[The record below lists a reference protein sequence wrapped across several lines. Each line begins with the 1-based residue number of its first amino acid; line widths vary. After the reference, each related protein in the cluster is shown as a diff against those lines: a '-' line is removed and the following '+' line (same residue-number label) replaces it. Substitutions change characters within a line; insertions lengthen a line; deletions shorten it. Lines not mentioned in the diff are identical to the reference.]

1 MQLSWMKAGLALAA
15 VTATLVLISAAEIK
29 AAELKLWVDP
39 TADFSPTISD
49 WPAEV
54 VPVYPGAKPF
64 ECSPENQPK
73 CGPNPGIYPGQSGLE
88 VSVSYSLI
96 VKGVSGREIE
106 QWYDGQLLANHW
118 SLSQRA
124 KTNSGAI
131 YEKCWDPK
139 GLIVISIHTTPM
151 PGIAGE
157 PILLFLRIE
166 KTKKHPEISQCGGNV
181 KDSFPGSAAGSTVD
195 SPTEMTKLCTLSGE
209 PAKEATTLK
218 SGIQTGFGVNICESN
233 LCSTGLT
240 SSPGESVTPWSSD
253 GLRTV
258 QSTLN
263 LLNQS
268 CFLKKAGLESVCK
281 TGSQEKEMCTGSS
294 SAYASPTDHKVVLC
308 YDRWGIKDQKKTV
321 NEFYGEGTE
330 LLQQLLVHEIGHVYW
345 RKPDGSLDFDKVGNW
360 LVEAGY
366 LDCTTMLGCLGV
378 AGGGFAT
385 PPGGAPSEYAATG
398 PAEDFAE
405 SVRFYVTQPDKLR
418 ERSPL
423 RYRYLKNDVFCGYEY
438 GTN

>member
-1 MQLSWMKAGLALAA
+1 MQLSWMRTGLALAV
-15 VTATLVLISAAEIK
+15 VTAVMLLIPATGIRAE
-29 AAELKLWVDP
+29 ELKLRVDP

-73 CGPNPGIYPGQSGLE
+73 CGPNPGIYPNQSGLE

-106 QWYDGQLLANHW
+106 QWYDGQLLANYW

-124 KTNSGAI
+124 KTNSGAV

-139 GLIVISIHTTPM
+139 GFINVWVTTSPM
-151 PGIAGE
+151 GE
-157 PILLFLRIE
+157 YSGAPILLHLKIE
-166 KTKKHPEISQCGGNV
+166 KTKKHPEIVQCGGTV
-181 KDSFPGSAAGSTVD
+181 KDNFPGNNTGSSVN
-195 SPTEMTKLCTLSGE
+195 SPTGMTELCFLSGE

-218 SGIQTGFGVNICESN
+218 SEMQTGFGVNICESD
-233 LCSTGLT
+233 LCGT
-240 SSPGESVTPWSSD
+240 SLKAPPGFSVTPWSPD
-253 GLRTV
+253 GLQAV

-281 TGSQEKEMCTGSS
+281 SGSQEKEMCSGSS

-308 YDRWGIKDQKKTV
+308 YDRWGIKDQKKIA

-330 LLQQLLVHEIGHVYW
+330 LLQQLLVHEISHVYW

-385 PPGGAPSEYAATG
+385 PPGGAPTEYAATG

-405 SVRFYVTQPDKLR
+405 SVRFYVTQPDKLL

>member
-1 MQLSWMKAGLALAA
+1 MQLSWMRTGLALAT
-15 VTATLVLISAAEIK
+15 VTAVMLLIPAIGIRAE
-29 AAELKLWVDP
+29 ELKLWVDP

-49 WPAEV
+49 WPTEV

-73 CGPNPGIYPGQSGLE
+73 CGPNPGIYPDQSGLE
-88 VSVSYSLI
+88 ISVSYSLI

-139 GLIVISIHTTPM
+139 GFINVWVTTSPM
-151 PGIAGE
+151 GE
-157 PILLFLRIE
+157 YSGAPILLHLKIE
-166 KTKKHPEISQCGGNV
+166 KTKKHPEIVQCGGTV
-181 KDSFPGSAAGSTVD
+181 KDNFPGNSIGLTVNSPAGM
-195 SPTEMTKLCTLSGE
+195 TELCALNGE
-209 PAKEATTLK
+209 PAKEASGLK
-218 SGIQTGFGVNICESN
+218 SEIQTGFGVNICESD
-233 LCSTGLT
+233 LCGTGLKAP
-240 SSPGESVTPWSSD
+240 PGFSVTPWSPD
-253 GLRTV
+253 GLQTV

-281 TGSQEKEMCTGSS
+281 AGSQEKEMCSGSS

-321 NEFYGEGTE
+321 NEFYGEGIE
-330 LLQQLLVHEIGHVYW
+330 LLQQLLVHEISHVYW

-385 PPGGAPSEYAATG
+385 PPGGAPTEYAATG